1 MSELRIR
8 AASRAVVLDPDDRIL
23 LVRFEF
29 PARTIWATPG
39 GGIEPGETPEH
50 AVVRELE
57 EETGLTGAE
66 VGPVVWTRLHVIPFI
81 GGDWDG
87 QREQY
92 HLVRAPAFVPR
103 PRLSWGQLSAEYVHE
118 LRWWTPDELAETSET
133 FAPRRLPERVRQLL
147 RHGPPD
153 EPIDAGV
160 RSRMEGRLKSVPH
173 MLSSPPALGDREPP
187 VAAER
192 PRS

>member
-1 MSELRIR
+1 VSELRIR

-87 QREQY
+87 QHEQY

-103 PRLSWGQLSAEYVHE
+103 PRLSWGQLNAEYVHE
-118 LRWWTPDELAETSET
+118 LRWWTPHELAETAET
-133 FAPRRLPERVRQLL
+133 FAPRRLPELVRQLL

-160 RSRMEGRLKSVPH
+160 
-173 MLSSPPALGDREPP
+173 
-187 VAAER
+187 
-192 PRS
+192 